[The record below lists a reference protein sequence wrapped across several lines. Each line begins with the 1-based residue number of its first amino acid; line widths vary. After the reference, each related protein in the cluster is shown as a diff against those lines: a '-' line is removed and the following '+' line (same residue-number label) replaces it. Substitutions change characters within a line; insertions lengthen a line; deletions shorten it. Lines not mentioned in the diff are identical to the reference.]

1 MTAIEWTDRT
11 WNPVT
16 GCDRTSPGCDNCY
29 ALTMAKRLKAMGQ
42 PRYQTDGDPRT
53 SGPGFAVTC
62 HPDVL
67 DQPLRWRKPSTVFVN
82 SMSDLFHPDVPYRF
96 IRDVFNTMRCCNGQA
111 EANGRHAPSHTFQVL
126 TKRSQR
132 MRDCSLNREL
142 GYDPA
147 RPPANVW
154 LGVSVETDRY
164 AFRADHLRDTAA
176 AVRFLSCEPLL
187 GPLPSLDLTGIDW
200 VIIGAESGHGARPMD
215 NDWALEIVDRCQFG
229 VPCPTCGGSGS
240 IPAYGGAPG
249 GQACECQYGPY
260 VGRRPIPVFVKQL
273 TAHPGKVTKHIDSF
287 PEALQ
292 RREYPKAAA

>member
-1 MTAIEWTDRT
+1 MSTAIEWTDRT

-29 ALTMAKRLKAMGQ
+29 ALTMARRLKAMGQ
-42 PRYQTDGDPRT
+42 PRYQHDGDPRT
-53 SGPGFAVTC
+53 SGPGFRVTC
-62 HPDVL
+62 HRDVL
-67 DQPLRWRKPSTVFVN
+67 DLPRRWRKPSMVFVN

-111 EANGRHAPSHTFQVL
+111 EASGRTAPSHTFQVL

-132 MRDCSLNREL
+132 MRDCSTNREL

-200 VIIGAESGHGARPMD
+200 VIIGAESGHGARSMD
-215 NDWALEIVDRCQFG
+215 NDWALEIIEKADAAGC
-229 VPCPTCGGSGS
+229 
-240 IPAYGGAPG
+240 A
-249 GQACECQYGPY
+249 
-260 VGRRPIPVFVKQL
+260 VFVKQL
-273 TAHPGKVTKHIDSF
+273 SGGAHAIKDMEQF
-287 PEALQ
+287 PLTNLR
-292 RREYPKAAA
+292 RREYIRRALSAAFPIDIDNYLGAEQQ